1 MNILSVYKLKYMNI
15 NLNIFHHGIG
25 SVGDLPI
32 PFETVLN
39 ISGLVIVLTFVF
51 LKVSWKQSILI
62 EKEVILG
69 QKQPVLGKIF
79 GALILSLLILPG
91 LFSNEVA
98 KTSITPFIIWVFLW
112 IGVPVLGLFF
122 GDIYSKFNPL
132 SIISSSED
140 KSSTVWIAASLFL
153 GLTWF
158 ELVWRKP
165 GNPTHIGIVFIL
177 LLLIT
182 TGSRI
187 LFRKNS
193 IEVDPLHL
201 LHHLYAKM
209 RFTVSRP
216 VYKNVLENISNLSN
230 FKGVE
235 YFILLM
241 IGTVTYDGLRGT
253 TFWYNLFGP
262 STLDI
267 GFSTFAFLAINLIII
282 CSYRFACW
290 FALRVSG
297 EEQELNK
304 VSLLFGH
311 TMLPIAFAYHVTH
324 YLSLLLY
331 ESQTILYRLNDPYGM
346 GWNLFG
352 VEEITINYF
361 LTPVALWGIQV
372 FVTLAGHMLSVVLAH
387 DLAIKLFGHQQ
398 SDKTQYIFLLITVG
412 LTLQALFVLSVP

>member
-1 MNILSVYKLKYMNI
+1 MAF
-15 NLNIFHHGIG
+15 NLEIFHHGIG

-39 ISGLVIVLTFVF
+39 VSAWVIILTFVF
-51 LKVSWKQSILI
+51 LKISWKKSVLVQ
-62 EKEVILG
+62 KEVIVE
-69 QKQPVLGKIF
+69 QRQPWLGKIF
-79 GALILSLLILPG
+79 GVFILSLLILPG
-91 LFSNEVA
+91 LIGNEEA
-98 KTSITPFIIWVFLW
+98 KTSITPLIIWVFLW
-112 IGVPVLGLFF
+112 IGVPVLGLVF

-132 SIISSSED
+132 SIIPSPE
-140 KSSTVWIAASLFL
+140 KKPSTVWFAAALFL

-177 LLLIT
+177 LMLIT
-182 TGSRI
+182 TGTRI
-187 LFRKNS
+187 IFSKAS

-201 LHHLYAKM
+201 LHHLYAKL
-209 RFTVSRP
+209 RFTVSKP
-216 VYKNVLENISNLSN
+216 IYKNMLENIANLSN
-230 FKGVE
+230 FKGME

-253 TFWYNLFGP
+253 TFWYNLFGS

-267 GFSTFAFLAINLIII
+267 TFSTFAFFGINIII
-282 CSYRFACW
+282 IGSYRFACW
-290 FALRVSG
+290 FALKVSG
-297 EEQELNK
+297 EKQDLNNI
-304 VSLLFGH
+304 SLLFGH

-331 ESQTILYRLNDPYGM
+331 ESQTILYRLNDPYGI

-352 VEEITINYF
+352 INDVSINYF

>member
-1 MNILSVYKLKYMNI
+1 MVF
-15 NLNIFHHGIG
+15 NLEIFHHGIG

-39 ISGLVIVLTFVF
+39 VSAWVIILTFVF
-51 LKVSWKQSILI
+51 LKISWKKSVLVQ
-62 EKEVILG
+62 KEVIVE
-69 QKQPVLGKIF
+69 QRQPWLGKMF
-79 GALILSLLILPG
+79 GVFILSLLILPG
-91 LFSNEVA
+91 LIGNEEA
-98 KTSITPFIIWVFLW
+98 KTSITPLIIWVFLW
-112 IGVPVLGLFF
+112 IGVPVLGLVF

-132 SIISSSED
+132 SIIPSPE
-140 KSSTVWIAASLFL
+140 KKPSTVWFAAALFL

-177 LLLIT
+177 LMLIT
-182 TGSRI
+182 TGTRI
-187 LFRKNS
+187 IFGKAS

-201 LHHLYAKM
+201 LHHLYAKL
-209 RFTVSRP
+209 RFTVSKP
-216 VYKNVLENISNLSN
+216 IYKNMLENIANLSN
-230 FKGVE
+230 FKGME

-253 TFWYNLFGP
+253 TFWYNLFGS

-267 GFSTFAFLAINLIII
+267 TFSTFAFFGINIVIIG
-282 CSYRFACW
+282 SYRFACW
-290 FALRVSG
+290 FALKVSG
-297 EEQELNK
+297 EKQDLNNI
-304 VSLLFGH
+304 SLLFGH

-331 ESQTILYRLNDPYGM
+331 ESQTILYRLNDPYGI

-352 VEEITINYF
+352 INDVSINYF

>member
-1 MNILSVYKLKYMNI
+1 MAF
-15 NLNIFHHGIG
+15 NLEIFHHGIG

-39 ISGLVIVLTFVF
+39 VSAWVIILTFVF
-51 LKVSWKQSILI
+51 LKISWKKSVLVQ
-62 EKEVILG
+62 KEVIVE
-69 QKQPVLGKIF
+69 QRQPWLGKIF
-79 GALILSLLILPG
+79 GVFILSLLILPG
-91 LFSNEVA
+91 LIGNEEA
-98 KTSITPFIIWVFLW
+98 KTSITPLIIWVFLW
-112 IGVPVLGLFF
+112 IGIPVLGLVF

-132 SIISSSED
+132 SIIPSPE
-140 KSSTVWIAASLFL
+140 KKPSTVWFAAALFL

-177 LLLIT
+177 LMLIT
-182 TGSRI
+182 TVTRI
-187 LFRKNS
+187 IFSKAS

-201 LHHLYAKM
+201 LHHLYAKL
-209 RFTVSRP
+209 RFTLSKP
-216 VYKNVLENISNLSN
+216 IYKNMLENIANLSN
-230 FKGVE
+230 FKGME

-253 TFWYNLFGP
+253 TFWYNLFGS

-267 GFSTFAFLAINLIII
+267 TFSTFAFFGINIII
-282 CSYRFACW
+282 IGSYRFACW
-290 FALRVSG
+290 FALKVSG
-297 EEQELNK
+297 EKQDLNNI
-304 VSLLFGH
+304 SLLFGH

-331 ESQTILYRLNDPYGM
+331 ESQTILYRLNDPYGI

-352 VEEITINYF
+352 IDDVSINYF

>member
-1 MNILSVYKLKYMNI
+1 MHLNLI
-15 NLNIFHHGIG
+15 NLHHGIG

-39 ISGLVIVLTFVF
+39 ISAWVIVLTFVF
-51 LKVSWKQSILI
+51 LKVSWKQSVLI
-62 EKEVILG
+62 EKEVVEAK
-69 QKQPVLGKIF
+69 KQSISGKVLGLF
-79 GALILSLLILPG
+79 VLSLLIFPG
-91 LFSNEVA
+91 LIGNEEA
-98 KTSITPFIIWVFLW
+98 KTSITPLIIWVFLW
-112 IGVPVLGLFF
+112 IGVPVLGLIF
-122 GDIYSKFNPL
+122 GDIYAKFNPL
-132 SIISSSED
+132 SIIPSDE
-140 KSSTVWIAASLFL
+140 KKPTTVWFASLLFL

-165 GNPTHIGIVFIL
+165 GNPSHIGVVFIIL
-177 LLLIT
+177 FVVT
-182 TGSRI
+182 TGVRI
-187 LFRKNS
+187 LFGKAS

-201 LHHLYAKM
+201 LHHLYAKL

-216 VYKNVLENISNLSN
+216 FYKNMLENIANLSN
-230 FKGVE
+230 FKGME

-253 TFWYNLFGP
+253 TFWYNLFGS

-267 GFSTFAFLAINLIII
+267 GFSTLSFLAINIII
-282 CSYRFACW
+282 ISSYRFACW
-290 FALRVSG
+290 FALKVSG
-297 EEQELNK
+297 EKKDLNDI
-304 VSLLFGH
+304 SLLFAH

-331 ESQTILYRLNDPYGM
+331 ESQTIFYRLNDPYGL

-352 VEEITINYF
+352 IEEITINYF

-372 FVTLAGHMLSVVLAH
+372 FLTLAGHMLSVVLAH
-387 DLAIKLFGHQQ
+387 DLSIKLFGHQQ